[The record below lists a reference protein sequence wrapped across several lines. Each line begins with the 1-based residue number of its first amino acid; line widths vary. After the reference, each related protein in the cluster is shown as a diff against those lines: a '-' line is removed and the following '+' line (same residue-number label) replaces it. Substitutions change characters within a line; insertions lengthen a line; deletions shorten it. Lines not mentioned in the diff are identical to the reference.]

1 VSVIKTALMA
11 QWNTTVHTYS
21 GKKVNRVGA
30 PGVAKHNPKID
41 MTPMVD
47 LGFLLISFFVITTE
61 LSKPTAMD
69 LFMPK
74 ESKVPMELGELNAL
88 TVLLDKD
95 NRAWCYHGR
104 WEDAVIQH
112 TIIKTGFSGNN
123 GLRKNIIAKQQW
135 LDNYNKKEGR
145 NGLML
150 VIKPGSGAS
159 YKNVVDVLDEV
170 SINGVKKYAVV
181 KMSEEEMGWLEMNI

>member
-1 VSVIKTALMA
+1 MSVIKTALMA

-181 KMSEEEMGWLEMNI
+181 KMSEEESVWLRSE

>member
-1 VSVIKTALMA
+1 MT
-11 QWNTTVHTYS
+11 QWNTKVHTYS
-21 GKKVNRVGA
+21 GKKVNRVGV
-30 PGVAKHNPKID
+30 PGITKHNLKID

>member
-1 VSVIKTALMA
+1 MSVIKTALMA

>member
-1 VSVIKTALMA
+1 MSVIKTALMA

-123 GLRKNIIAKQQW
+123 GLRKIIIAKQQW

>member
-1 VSVIKTALMA
+1 MA

-123 GLRKNIIAKQQW
+123 GLRKIIIAKQQW

-181 KMSEEEMGWLEMNI
+181 KMSEEESVWLRSE

>member
-1 VSVIKTALMA
+1 
-11 QWNTTVHTYS
+11 
-21 GKKVNRVGA
+21 
-30 PGVAKHNPKID
+30 
-41 MTPMVD
+41 
-47 LGFLLISFFVITTE
+47 
-61 LSKPTAMD
+61 
-69 LFMPK
+69 
-74 ESKVPMELGELNAL
+74 
-88 TVLLDKD
+88 
-95 NRAWCYHGR
+95 
-104 WEDAVIQH
+104 
-112 TIIKTGFSGNN
+112 
-123 GLRKNIIAKQQW
+123 